1 MQRRALNGGKK
12 EEGPSSEKTRSAG
25 EVFDDGTNTF
35 FWQAHTVL
43 AGLVVA
49 CGLGYVTLI
58 DGAFMGSTQ
67 ENMRS
72 GVVAVV
78 VVFILIGVIHMP
90 DGPFLRP
97 HPVLWRLALV
107 VNILYVLLLIFTL
120 FQSVE
125 DAREFMRVLDP
136 SLGVPLP
143 EKDYGGDCALYTP
156 GHENGSFANFM
167 DKMDVFVACHFF
179 GWWVK
184 ALILRD
190 VFLLSI
196 ISVGFELLE
205 YSLSCQLP
213 NFGECWWDHWVLDFA
228 VCNGLGIW
236 LGIKTCEYLEM
247 KSYHWR
253 GLYKTPTIRGKLRRA
268 VTQFTPYSWTSYR
281 WGYTE
286 SFTRF
291 CFVVATVIFWE
302 LQELNSFYLKTIL
315 WVPPNH
321 VFNFYREI
329 IYVFCGACAMKEMY
343 DYLGSSDKN
352 ARIGRFLWLCFA
364 AIICETMIDIKFGW
378 YILRVPLPQT
388 AVVLWSCVLVIFSLW
403 AFWKF
408 TLPFKYQLLCNY
420 NTGH

>member
-196 ISVGFELLE
+196 IRCSFFYHSVYLPP
-205 YSLSCQLP
+205 SL
-213 NFGECWWDHWVLDFA
+213 H
-228 VCNGLGIW
+228 
-236 LGIKTCEYLEM
+236 
-247 KSYHWR
+247 
-253 GLYKTPTIRGKLRRA
+253 
-268 VTQFTPYSWTSYR
+268 
-281 WGYTE
+281 
-286 SFTRF
+286 
-291 CFVVATVIFWE
+291 
-302 LQELNSFYLKTIL
+302 
-315 WVPPNH
+315 PP
-321 VFNFYREI
+321 V
-329 IYVFCGACAMKEMY
+329 
-343 DYLGSSDKN
+343 
-352 ARIGRFLWLCFA
+352 
-364 AIICETMIDIKFGW
+364 
-378 YILRVPLPQT
+378 
-388 AVVLWSCVLVIFSLW
+388 
-403 AFWKF
+403 
-408 TLPFKYQLLCNY
+408 
-420 NTGH
+420 